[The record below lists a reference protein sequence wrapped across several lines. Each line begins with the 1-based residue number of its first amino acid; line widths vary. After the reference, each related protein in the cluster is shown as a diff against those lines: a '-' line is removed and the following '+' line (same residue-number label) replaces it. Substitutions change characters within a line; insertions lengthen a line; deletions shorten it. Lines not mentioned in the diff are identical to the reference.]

1 MCYFAYVQILRE
13 LVEMGFVCA
22 ESKEFVGG
30 LF

>member
-1 MCYFAYVQILRE
+1 MCDFAYVQIVRE

-22 ESKEFVGG
+22 ESKGVVGG